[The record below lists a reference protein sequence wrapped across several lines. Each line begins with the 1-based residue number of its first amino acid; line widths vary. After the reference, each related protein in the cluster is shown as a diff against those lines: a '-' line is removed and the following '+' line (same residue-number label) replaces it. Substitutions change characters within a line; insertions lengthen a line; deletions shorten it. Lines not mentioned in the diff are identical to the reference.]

1 MHALHKI
8 EIDWEIYQM
17 IELERTGFEEPPHV
31 ALRRLLKL
39 PAIKLLNKGSSGAS
53 EVGIPWMEDGVIV
66 PHSSRAKMEYGHGKQ
81 VFEGV
86 FSNGTLVVL
95 GQSFK
100 TLSAAASAL
109 AVTKSGEKTRLNG
122 WEYWKVQFP
131 GEMVWRSLKDLRSS

>member
-1 MHALHKI
+1 
-8 EIDWEIYQM
+8 
-17 IELERTGFEEPPHV
+17 
-31 ALRRLLKL
+31 
-39 PAIKLLNKGSSGAS
+39 
-53 EVGIPWMEDGVIV
+53 MEDGVVV

-86 FSNGTLVVL
+86 FSNGALVVM